1 MSNIIRLNETAP
13 NNGWIVMSNQGM
25 DCFLDLLIT
34 AADVFEKTEH
44 QKKLISFLKDQKGI
58 NDIAP
63 GTAGFDLDEMPWYA
77 GTLKDDAEFLLRV
90 AAEAQNERSFRK
102 LPYAVA
108 TDIILPWLK
117 QFAGLVKHMRSE
129 VITEEDFGMLN
140 LNSDEVTY
148 TYKNETYQLYSH
160 PYEPCLYLYRGDELV
175 CALHNAYNPEQ
186 LVKAFSAGK
195 TVKRI
200 MEKITIRNSMKRASA
215 GLWQQRSTADGT
227 IWTSSMPRSLQKRI
241 LINSRFIE
249 VPLSIRLGA
258 PFCYPHFPI
267 PTGRFS

>member
-1 MSNIIRLNETAP
+1 MSNIIRLNEKAP
-13 NNGWIVMSNQGM
+13 NNEWIVMSNQGT

-44 QKKLISFLKDQKGI
+44 QKKLISFLKDQKDI

-63 GTAGFDLDEMPWYA
+63 GTAGFDLDEMPWHA

-90 AAEAQNERSFRK
+90 TAEAQNESILTK
-102 LPYAVA
+102 LPDDAA
-108 TDIILPWLK
+108 TDIVLPWLK
-117 QFAGLVKHMRSE
+117 QFAVLVKHMKSKA
-129 VITEEDFGMLN
+129 VTEEDFGTLN

-195 TVKRI
+195 TVKTNYGKDYDKEFDEAGFCRVLAAAL
-200 MEKITIRNSMKRASA
+200 NSGRDDMDLFDAVKLAKE
-215 GLWQQRSTADGT
+215 RS
-227 IWTSSMPRSLQKRI
+227 R
-241 LINSRFIE
+241 
-249 VPLSIRLGA
+249 
-258 PFCYPHFPI
+258 
-267 PTGRFS
+267 